1 VAGTPASTLAFRL
14 SAASSPTWSWDGGS
28 GTWLRS
34 EGAAPATA
42 RSGARLSAVNVVSIT
57 ADHPNSGFGAQ
68 GGAPVPTYELIGSGD
83 GVVATGGKVLNV
95 RWVKESQDAPM
106 RLFTLDGAPADL
118 APGNTWVEL
127 VPRPTGSLTI
137 G

>member
-1 VAGTPASTLAFRL
+1 
-14 SAASSPTWSWDGGS
+14 
-28 GTWLRS
+28 
-34 EGAAPATA
+34 
-42 RSGARLSAVNVVSIT
+42 
-57 ADHPNSGFGAQ
+57 
-68 GGAPVPTYELIGSGD
+68 
-83 GVVATGGKVLNV
+83 VLNV